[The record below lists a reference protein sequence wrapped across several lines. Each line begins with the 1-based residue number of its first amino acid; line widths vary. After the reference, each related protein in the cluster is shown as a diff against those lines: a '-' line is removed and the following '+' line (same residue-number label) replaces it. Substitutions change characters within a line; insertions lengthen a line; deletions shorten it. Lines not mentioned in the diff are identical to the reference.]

1 MRFLASKFG
10 LEGGMEAMTVLVVP
24 PKVVEQG
31 EDAFLVSTYT
41 SDLVELIS
49 GVQQVQSLPC
59 CPAFLVR
66 LFPGS
71 NPGLVSI
78 CLVAIS
84 SSSSGWTGVIILCCV
99 LFLFSPFASL
109 GVVTG

>member
-1 MRFLASKFG
+1 MRNAQIVPRDGELISNVHITPLRASRALAMRFLASKFG

-49 GVQQVQSLPC
+49 GVQQVQPHSL
-59 CPAFLVR
+59 AVF
-66 LFPGS
+66 
-71 NPGLVSI
+71 I
-78 CLVAIS
+78 
-84 SSSSGWTGVIILCCV
+84 
-99 LFLFSPFASL
+99 
-109 GVVTG
+109 